1 VTDAATTILYQNQC
15 LLNELTELKIQCPS
29 DERIKILKT
38 VLNLKLKIFKII
50 ILNFLYSGIWFQS
63 WIFIKTI

>member
-1 VTDAATTILYQNQC
+1 VTDAETTILYQNQC

-50 ILNFLYSGIWFQS
+50 LNFSYSGIWFQS

>member
-1 VTDAATTILYQNQC
+1 MTDAETTILYQNQC

-29 DERIKILKT
+29 DERIKISKT

-50 ILNFLYSGIWFQS
+50 KLNFLYSGIWFQS